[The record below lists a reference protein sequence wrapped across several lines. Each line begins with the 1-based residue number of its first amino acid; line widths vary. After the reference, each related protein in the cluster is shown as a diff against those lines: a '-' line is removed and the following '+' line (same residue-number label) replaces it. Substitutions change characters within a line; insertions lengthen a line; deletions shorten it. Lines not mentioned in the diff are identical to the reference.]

1 MILLIILIILFYNVF
16 FTKECF
22 DVVGD
27 SSNIGTSIFNYD
39 NKNINCCLVKKKLT
53 DTVRFSFNK
62 LKNEQCN
69 PLLHNQ
75 DSNTKLFTEGEN
87 NWDNNDCQV
96 NNSLGS
102 CRNGHSNKEC
112 VDLMKEPVCKQFN
125 MSWYKGPCNLPPP
138 VGVNKMQQIL
148 EDNVTSLKK
157 SNPNASI
164 DNTTNNTTNNTTK
177 NIAPINT
184 MFPVIINDPYRKEY
198 DAKKIESVGLSY

>member
-27 SSNIGTSIFNYD
+27 SSNIGTNIFNYD
-39 NKNINCCLVKKKLT
+39 KKNINCCLVKKELT

-69 PLLHNQ
+69 PSLYNQ

-87 NWDNNDCQV
+87 NWNNNDCQV
-96 NNSLGS
+96 NNNLGS

-112 VDLMKEPVCKQFN
+112 VDLMKEIDCKKFN
-125 MSWYKGPCNLPPP
+125 MSWYKEPCNLPIP
-138 VGVNKMQQIL
+138 VGINKMQQIL
-148 EDNVTSLKK
+148 DDNVSSLKK

-164 DNTTNNTTNNTTK
+164 DNTTNNTNE
-177 NIAPINT
+177 NIAPTNT
-184 MFPVIINDPYRKEY
+184 MFPVIKNDPYRKEY
-198 DAKKIESVGLSY
+198 DATKIGSVGLSY